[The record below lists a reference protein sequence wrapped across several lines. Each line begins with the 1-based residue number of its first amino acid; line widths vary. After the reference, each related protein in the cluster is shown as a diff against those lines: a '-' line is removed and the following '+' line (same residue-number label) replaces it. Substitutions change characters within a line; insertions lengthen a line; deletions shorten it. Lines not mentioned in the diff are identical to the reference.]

1 MQLLLDTDIL
11 IWFLEGKSKLSIRQR
26 DLIIDGENDVYAS
39 IASLWEIAIKL
50 SLRKLDLT
58 KSFDEIINAL
68 RKENIEV
75 LPITPDHLV
84 KVTTLPFRHRDPFDR
99 IIIAQAMS
107 EEIPIMTLDR
117 NFAEYGVEVL

>member
-84 KVTTLPFRHRDPFDR
+84 KVTTLHFRHRDPFDR